1 MTLARVKKKKLCA
14 FTLVELLIVIIIIG
28 VLAGAMLLLLGSG
41 TDKAEATKIV
51 SNLRSMKSGAMMY
64 YADNGAGT
72 PPTLTDIEK
81 YMDAKAGAGYGVDT
95 SSFSGRWYASFAS
108 SSDLAASH
116 GIAKALDGM
125 DDVGLIG
132 TIASEDVAFVAGDNP
147 VYMRIR

>member
-1 MTLARVKKKKLCA
+1 MKMAKIRNKSMCG

-64 YADNGAGT
+64 YADNGAAT
-72 PPTLTDIEK
+72 PPVLADIEK
-81 YMDAKAGAGYGVDT
+81 YMDSKAGAGYDVDT
-95 SSFSGRWYASFAS
+95 GTFPGRWYASYKNDTELGAT
-108 SSDLAASH
+108 H
-116 GIAKALDGM
+116 GLAKALASINDA
-125 DDVGLIG
+125 GLIG
-132 TIASEDVAFVAGDNP
+132 TIASEDVAYVPGDNP